1 MKVGLFITCLVDGVY
16 PRVGESM
23 LRLLRRLDVDV
34 QVPRSQTCC
43 GQMHINT
50 GYGSM
55 VLPLIRNHVE
65 SFARYDVVVASS
77 ASCVGAVRHHYPGI
91 ARDSGDEDL
100 VRAVAQ
106 LAQRT
111 YELSEFLVDV
121 MGTTKVGAYFPHTV
135 TYHPT
140 CHSLR
145 ALRIGERPL
154 ALLNEV
160 EGIELVELPQAES
173 CCGFGGT
180 FAVKNAD
187 VSGAMLADKLS
198 CVRETRAEVLTAVD
212 SSCLMQMGGGLSRQG
227 DTTTTLH
234 LAEILASTR

>member
-1 MKVGLFITCLVDGVY
+1 
-16 PRVGESM
+16 
-23 LRLLRRLDVDV
+23 
-34 QVPRSQTCC
+34 
-43 GQMHINT
+43 
-50 GYGSM
+50 
-55 VLPLIRNHVE
+55 
-65 SFARYDVVVASS
+65 
-77 ASCVGAVRHHYPGI
+77 
-91 ARDSGDEDL
+91 
-100 VRAVAQ
+100 
-106 LAQRT
+106 
-111 YELSEFLVDV
+111 
-121 MGTTKVGAYFPHTV
+121 V